1 VTAERPGEPGLR
13 RPTQGSADH
22 RDTLRSLAETGAV
35 TAPPRDTTRNI
46 DSQGLD
52 VRTVALARLAALI
65 ALRAAPATYRRT
77 VDGALAAGASV
88 DDVVD
93 TLKVVARTVGLAR
106 VVSAA
111 PGLALAVGYDID
123 DALETL
129 DEPPPDDPPPDE
141 PPPDGAP
148 GLIRVVGGRSHRRG
162 ATEGPEDRL
171 SDSPA

>member
-1 VTAERPGEPGLR
+1 MRP
-13 RPTQGSADH
+13 PTRAPADH
-22 RDTLRSLAETGAV
+22 LDTLRFLAETGAV
-35 TAPPRDTTRNI
+35 TAPPRDTTRII

-52 VRTVALARLAALI
+52 VRTAALARLAALI

-123 DALETL
+123 DALESL
-129 DEPPPDDPPPDE
+129 DEPPPDEPPPDDPPPD
-141 PPPDGAP
+141 DAR

>member
-1 VTAERPGEPGLR
+1 MTAERPGEPDLR
-13 RPTQGSADH
+13 RPTRGSADH

-35 TAPPRDTTRNI
+35 TAPPQDTTRSI
-46 DSQGLD
+46 DPHGLD
-52 VRTVALARLAALI
+52 PRSAALARLAALI

-123 DALETL
+123 DALEAL
-129 DEPPPDDPPPDE
+129 DELPPDDPPPD
-141 PPPDGAP
+141 DAR

-171 SDSPA
+171 SDPPA

>member
-1 VTAERPGEPGLR
+1 VTVERPGEPDLR
-13 RPTQGSADH
+13 PPTRGSADH
-22 RDTLRSLAETGAV
+22 LDTLRFLAETGAV
-35 TAPPRDTTRNI
+35 IAPPRDTTRGI

-52 VRTVALARLAALI
+52 VRTAALARLAALI

-77 VDGALAAGASV
+77 LDGALAAGASV

-123 DALETL
+123 DALEAL
-129 DEPPPDDPPPDE
+129 DELPPDDPPPD
-141 PPPDGAP
+141 DAR
-148 GLIRVVGGRSHRRG
+148 GLIRVGGGRSHRRG

-171 SDSPA
+171 SDPPA